1 MVGLGLL
8 PLAALAR
15 FFGVSDEQTFL
26 MPTPYALIVGFV
38 IGAAVCGIIGRS
50 MGLLG
55 TQDMLLSR
63 ALNRGYASPRARR
76 ANCLLSR
83 TVPRT
88 DEEPPQQVRLQCST
102 HQGHVQPMRRARA
115 LSLS

>member
-50 MGLLG
+50 MGLRG
-55 TQDMLLSR
+55 TQDISMYADRHR
-63 ALNRGYASPRARR
+63 AEPGEAAAARR
-76 ANCLLSR
+76 
-83 TVPRT
+83 
-88 DEEPPQQVRLQCST
+88 PQR
-102 HQGHVQPMRRARA
+102 PMRGRIRSTASAPFVRF
-115 LSLS
+115 S